1 MDVSADKARER
12 GRKCKGMYDYEKKL
26 QEELLEV
33 VHKHHPYTGFDLGV
47 QVKYMHAIWKASV
60 SGVLEG
66 FDEELL
72 KNVQLYRH
80 IYAEEEKK
88 GRGKDEVV

>member
-1 MDVSADKARER
+1 
-12 GRKCKGMYDYEKKL
+12 MYEYEKNL

-33 VHKHHPYTGFDLGV
+33 VKKHHPYTGFDLGV

-60 SGVLEG
+60 SGVIEG

-72 KNVQLYRH
+72 TNVELYRY
-80 IYAEEEKK
+80 IYNKEQEKTD
-88 GRGKDEVV
+88 GR

>member
-1 MDVSADKARER
+1 
-12 GRKCKGMYDYEKKL
+12 MYEYEKKL

-33 VHKHHPYTGFDLGV
+33 VKKHHPYTGFDLGV

-60 SGVLEG
+60 SGVIEG

-72 KNVQLYRH
+72 ANVQLYRY
-80 IYAEEEKK
+80 IYNEETKDS
-88 GRGKDEVV
+88 RG

>member
-1 MDVSADKARER
+1 
-12 GRKCKGMYDYEKKL
+12 MYKTMYEYEEKL

-33 VHKHHPYTGFDLGV
+33 VKKHHPHTGFDLGV

-72 KNVQLYRH
+72 TNVQLYRH

-88 GRGKDEVV
+88 QNGG

>member
-1 MDVSADKARER
+1 
-12 GRKCKGMYDYEKKL
+12 MYEYEKNL

-33 VHKHHPYTGFDLGV
+33 VKKHHPYTGFDLGV

-72 KNVQLYRH
+72 THVELYRY
-80 IYAEEEKK
+80 IYNKEKEQTD
-88 GRGKDEVV
+88 GR